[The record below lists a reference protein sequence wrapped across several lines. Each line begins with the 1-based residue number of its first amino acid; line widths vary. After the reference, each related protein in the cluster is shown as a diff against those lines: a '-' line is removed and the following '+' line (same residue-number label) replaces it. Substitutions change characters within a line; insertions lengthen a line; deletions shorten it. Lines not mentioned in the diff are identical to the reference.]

1 MKGQVSMEKVAIAF
15 VVGGL
20 LCVIAQLV
28 VDLTETNPANVMV
41 LSVSAGAILSGL
53 GIYGPLVKF
62 AGAGASVPLPGFG
75 HSLVQ
80 GMLEDAGRSGIT
92 GILSGGLKAT
102 AVGLTTAILFGYLV
116 AVAANPKG

>member
-1 MKGQVSMEKVAIAF
+1 MEKVAIAF

-28 VDLTETNPANVMV
+28 VDLTATNPANVMV

-102 AVGLTTAILFGYLV
+102 AIGLTTAILFGYLV